1 MTRFFLG
8 ITLVFGFIVSPPSL
22 AIAATDGCPNTW
34 KFDSSTNNS
43 YSELMAAKEKL
54 QGNMVIEL
62 GDFEFSNFAGELGE
76 MPKPAAYL
84 VNPSRPALGLPDLY
98 LYGKTTVSRN
108 YSVQVK
114 DCPGKTNFLIKRGTL
129 LDLYGLSSAS
139 AFSKTTAKEWAAANR
154 YKFKDYIS
162 VENFPACLESVKKS
176 FESPRSTLD
185 SLTQFPYLFMGMG
198 GFFSSSNNSCG
209 IMQSSSP
216 VFTKTYADYLIL
228 LELSP
233 GCSWPLGTRMGV
245 AIASGK
251 ICEFA
256 IGIVSEGWAPID
268 IMYLSDSMKINGPI
282 SILESFKVT
291 GPATLKPRTIN
302 CVKGKIKKKITA
314 IKPVCPTGYK
324 VKT

>member
-1 MTRFFLG
+1 MTRFFLCM
-8 ITLVFGFIVSPPSL
+8 TMVFGFIVSPPSL

-54 QGNMVIEL
+54 QGNMVIEP
-62 GDFEFSNFAGELGE
+62 GDFEFSNFAGERGA

-129 LDLYGLSSAS
+129 LDLYGISSEP
-139 AFSKTTAKEWAAANR
+139 AFFQTTAKEWSIANN
-154 YKFKDYIS
+154 YKFKDYLS
-162 VENFPACLESVKKS
+162 AENFSACLDSVKKS
-176 FESPRSTLD
+176 FGYPRSTFN
-185 SLTQFPYLFMGMG
+185 SLTEYPYLFMGNG

-216 VFTKTYADYLIL
+216 AFTKTYADYLIL

-251 ICEFA
+251 VCEFA

-268 IMYLSDSMKINGPI
+268 IMYLSDGMTIKGPI
-282 SILESFKVT
+282 SILESFKIT
-291 GPATLKPRTIN
+291 GPTALKPQTIN

-314 IKPVCPTGYK
+314 IKPVCPSGYK